1 MSLDVKKEK
10 AKIVCFLL
18 RIKCSKQCKREFFRA
33 LNASGKVCPLYFE
46 V

>member
-33 LNASGKVCPLYFE
+33 LKESGKVRPLYFE